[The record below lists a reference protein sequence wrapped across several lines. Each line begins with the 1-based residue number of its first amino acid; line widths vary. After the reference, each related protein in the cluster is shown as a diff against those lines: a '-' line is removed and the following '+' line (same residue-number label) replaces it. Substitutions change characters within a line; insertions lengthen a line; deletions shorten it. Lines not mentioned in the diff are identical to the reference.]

1 MGAVQK
7 KTQFHPQLVKKIL
20 ELTIL
25 DESSRPS
32 GEAKDKP
39 SDPYTSDI
47 QKRLIQRNKFSKH
60 SNNEGKLQRNSN
72 RDLVTKGTSLS
83 QYEGLSGKHLSE
95 RTLVNP
101 LSQKKAPL
109 TNGEKELTRRWKT
122 PPSRYD
128 VPNKV
133 FKKRNLA
140 SDNLALTDDIRTK
153 RHALQTSPP
162 SFHYLTEINSR
173 VWKKNQRKAGLGQ
186 GIVKKS
192 PPSRYQDSEE
202 ASRVNQAFR
211 DMARSLPSRYDN
223 QVRVDIKQRSLAIG
237 TASAFDE
244 ETEDM
249 KKQRL
254 VGDMHE
260 LKLKINT
267 PSSRYDS
274 KGHMKGYV
282 MRNKLK
288 VSQDS
293 DIAKRAPPSI
303 YGDTEVSQGS
313 IIAKRVPPRY
323 GETAVSQDSTITKR
337 VPPSRYGN
345 TDEGQDSTIAK
356 RVPPSR
362 YGNTDE
368 GQDSTIA
375 KRVPPSRYGN
385 TEISQDSLI
394 AKRVPPSRYG
404 NTDEGQDSM
413 MAKRVPPS
421 RYGNTDVSQDSLI
434 SKRVPPSRYGNT
446 DVSQDSMIAK
456 RVPPSRYGKPDVNQD
471 SLIAKRIPPSRYG
484 RTDIRQDS
492 LIAKRVLP
500 SRYGITEVSQDSLI
514 AKTVPPSRYG
524 NTEVSQDSLNAKKVH
539 PSRYGAIRS
548 NQATR
553 ISKKTPPSI
562 YEGNREEKKIEEKV
576 EDNIISTNIESVVQ
590 HMVGSDWFEK
600 RTPPSRYDEIT
611 LEKLKQALIQNVIDR
626 FEHKTSNKRY
636 YYDLRERR
644 K

>member
-1 MGAVQK
+1 MIFIAQGKLPVSDGQVGAVQK

-47 QKRLIQRNKFSKH
+47 QKRLIQRNKFSGH
-60 SNNEGKLQRNSN
+60 SNNGGKLQRNLN

-83 QYEGLSGKHLSE
+83 RYEGLSQKHLSE
-95 RTLVNP
+95 RALVNP
-101 LSQKKAPL
+101 LSQNKVPL

-128 VPNKV
+128 VPSKV
-133 FKKRNLA
+133 LKKRKLA

-153 RHALQTSPP
+153 RHALQTPP
-162 SFHYLTEINSR
+162 SSFHYLTETNSR
-173 VWKKNQRKAGLGQ
+173 MWKKNQMKAGLGL

-192 PPSRYQDSEE
+192 HPSRYQDSEQV
-202 ASRVNQAFR
+202 SGVNQALR
-211 DMARSLPSRYDN
+211 AMARSPPSRYDN
-223 QVRVDIKQRSLAIG
+223 QVKVDTKQKSLAIG

-249 KKQRL
+249 KNQRL

-260 LKLKINT
+260 LKLKIKT
-267 PSSRYDS
+267 PLSRYDS
-274 KGHMKGYV
+274 KGHMRGYV
-282 MRNKLK
+282 MKNKLK
-288 VSQDS
+288 VSHDA
-293 DIAKRAPPSI
+293 DIAKRA
-303 YGDTEVSQGS
+303 
-313 IIAKRVPPRY
+313 PPRY
-323 GETAVSQDSTITKR
+323 GETAVNQDSTIAKRVPPSRYGNTEVSQDSLITKR

-345 TDEGQDSTIAK
+345 TDEGQDSMMSK

-362 YGNTDE
+362 YGY
-368 GQDSTIA
+368 S
-375 KRVPPSRYGN
+375 
-385 TEISQDSLI
+385 
-394 AKRVPPSRYG
+394 
-404 NTDEGQDSM
+404 
-413 MAKRVPPS
+413 
-421 RYGNTDVSQDSLI
+421 DVSQDSLI

-446 DVSQDSMIAK
+446 GVSQDSMFAK
-456 RVPPSRYGKPDVNQD
+456 RVP
-471 SLIAKRIPPSRYG
+471 
-484 RTDIRQDS
+484 
-492 LIAKRVLP
+492 P

-514 AKTVPPSRYG
+514 AKTVPLSRYG
-524 NTEVSQDSLNAKKVH
+524 DTEVSQDSLKTKKVP
-539 PSRYGAIRS
+539 PSRYGATRS

-553 ISKKTPPSI
+553 TSKKTPPSI
-562 YEGNREEKKIEEKV
+562 YEGNREEKKIQEKV
-576 EDNIISTNIESVVQ
+576 EDNFISTNIESIVQ
-590 HMVGSDWFEK
+590 HMVGSDGFEK

-626 FEHKTSNKRY
+626 FEHKTSNTRY
-636 YYDLRERR
+636 YYDLREKR